1 MQILYFC
8 CGYKNCKGLT
18 FKRKK
23 IYKNKNIYK
32 QKKVIYIEK
41 WQNKKR
47 T

>member
-32 QKKVIYIEK
+32 QEKVIYIEK